1 LLARHARNEGEEE
14 GEGEGGDRGIRP
26 VRISA
31 YEQPRVS
38 RGIRA
43 RARIFGSPGVPG
55 PPLPRLNALVISAG
69 RERGRTRRVSA
80 AIIAIIVRK
89 GSIKRLINRPRRVGR
104 GEGGV

>member
-1 LLARHARNEGEEE
+1 VSLAGF
-14 GEGEGGDRGIRP
+14 
-26 VRISA
+26 
-31 YEQPRVS
+31 
-38 RGIRA
+38 A
-43 RARIFGSPGVPG
+43 RARGFSDLRASPA